1 MATANVYVA
10 RTEVDQES
18 RMTFESHNPATGE
31 LVGTY
36 PEHDEAE
43 TNVLGCHFSLSYRPW
58 FILVMAALSGCDRGI
73 LDPVGPVGAAERK
86 ILFDSLAIM
95 LAIVIPVIIAT
106 LLIAFRFRAS
116 NTRAQYWPTFTHSG
130 RIELITWSI
139 PALVIFFLGG
149 LAWTSSFLLDPSRP
163 LASRTKPLEIQVVS
177 LDWKWLF
184 IYPEQ
189 RVASI
194 NRLVVPAGVPLRL
207 RLTSASVWN
216 AFWVPQLGGTL
227 YCMYGM
233 AGTLY
238 LQADHPGVYPGGS
251 AMISGDG
258 FADMH
263 FDTDAMSNGDFT
275 SWVSAAQAAGP
286 ELDDGA
292 YRALLRQSSNVPPQ
306 TYRSVRPGLFE
317 AIVTQQ
323 LPPGE
328 GPQQAVLNPSV
339 VERPR

>member
-1 MATANVYVA
+1 MSRRVA
-10 RTEVDQES
+10 ARV
-18 RMTFESHNPATGE
+18 AGW
-31 LVGTY
+31 
-36 PEHDEAE
+36 
-43 TNVLGCHFSLSYRPW
+43 LGAL
-58 FILVMAALSGCDRGI
+58 AALACLGACGGAE
-73 LDPVGPVGAAERK
+73 LEPAGPVGEAERK
-86 ILFDSLAIM
+86 ILFDALAMM
-95 LAIVIPVIIAT
+95 LAIVIPVMIAT

-116 NTRAQYWPTFTHSG
+116 NKRAPYWPTFTHSG

-139 PALVIFFLGG
+139 PALVIIFLGG
-149 LAWTSSFLLDPSRP
+149 VAWTSSFLLDPARP
-163 LASRTKPLEIQVVS
+163 LASRVKPLEIQVVS

-194 NRLVVPAGVPLRL
+194 NRLVVPAGVPLHL

-216 AFWVPQLGGTL
+216 VFWVPQLGSML
-227 YCMYGM
+227 YCMHGM
-233 AGTLY
+233 AGNLY
-238 LQADHPGVYPGGS
+238 LQADRPGVYQGSS

-263 FDTDAMSNGDFT
+263 FDTVAVLKDEFP

-286 ELDDGA
+286 VLDDSA

-306 TYRSVRPGLFE
+306 IYHSVRPGLFE

-328 GPQQAVLNPSV
+328 GPQPSAPQPGAVAL
-339 VERPR
+339 RR

>member
-1 MATANVYVA
+1 M
-10 RTEVDQES
+10 
-18 RMTFESHNPATGE
+18 
-31 LVGTY
+31 
-36 PEHDEAE
+36 
-43 TNVLGCHFSLSYRPW
+43 
-58 FILVMAALSGCDRGI
+58 
-73 LDPVGPVGAAERK
+73 
-86 ILFDSLAIM
+86 M

-106 LLIAFRFRAS
+106 LVIAVHFRAS
-116 NTRAQYWPTFTHSG
+116 NTRAPYWPTFTHSG
-130 RIELITWSI
+130 RIEIITWSI

-149 LAWTSSFLLDPSRP
+149 VAWTSSFLLDPARP
-163 LASRTKPLEIQVVS
+163 LVSRVKPLEIQVVS

-189 RVASI
+189 GVASI
-194 NRLVVPAGVPLRL
+194 NRLVVPVGIPLHL

-216 AFWVPQLGGTL
+216 VFWVPQLGSML
-227 YCMYGM
+227 YCMHGM

-238 LQADHPGVYPGGS
+238 LQADHPGVYYGSS

-263 FDTDAMSNGDFT
+263 FDTDAVPNREFA
-275 SWVSAAQAAGP
+275 SWLSAAQAAGP
-286 ELDDGA
+286 ELDDRA

-328 GPQQAVLNPSV
+328 GPQQGAPNPSV
-339 VERPR
+339 VELQR

>member
-1 MATANVYVA
+1 MSGRGVA
-10 RTEVDQES
+10 G
-18 RMTFESHNPATGE
+18 AAG
-31 LVGTY
+31 
-36 PEHDEAE
+36 
-43 TNVLGCHFSLSYRPW
+43 W
-58 FILVMAALSGCDRGI
+58 FGALAALAGVGGCGGAE
-73 LDPVGPVGAAERK
+73 LDPAGPVGAAERK
-86 ILFDSLAIM
+86 ILFDALAMM
-95 LAIVIPVIIAT
+95 LAIVVPVMIAT
-106 LLIAFRFRAS
+106 LAIAFRFRAS
-116 NTRAQYWPTFTHSG
+116 NKRAPYWPTFTHSG

-149 LAWTSSFLLDPSRP
+149 VAWTSSFLLDPARP
-163 LASRTKPLEIQVVS
+163 LASRVKPLEIQVVS

-194 NRLVVPAGVPLRL
+194 NHLVVPVGVPLHL

-216 AFWVPQLGGTL
+216 VFWVPQLGSML
-227 YCMYGM
+227 YCMHGM
-233 AGTLY
+233 AGTLN
-238 LQADHPGVYPGGS
+238 LQADRPGVYQGRS

-263 FDTDAMSNGDFT
+263 FDTDAVPNGEFMS
-275 SWVSAAQAAGP
+275 WMSAAQAAGP
-286 ELDDGA
+286 VLDESA

-323 LPPGE
+323 LPQGE
-328 GPQQAVLNPSV
+328 GPQQVAPNLSAVEL
-339 VERPR
+339 RR

>member
-1 MATANVYVA
+1 MSGRGAAGVA
-10 RTEVDQES
+10 
-18 RMTFESHNPATGE
+18 GW
-31 LVGTY
+31 
-36 PEHDEAE
+36 
-43 TNVLGCHFSLSYRPW
+43 LGAL
-58 FILVMAALSGCDRGI
+58 AALACLSACGGAE
-73 LDPVGPVGAAERK
+73 LDPAGPVGEAERK
-86 ILFDSLAIM
+86 ILFDALAMM
-95 LAIVIPVIIAT
+95 LAIVVPVMIAT
-106 LLIAFRFRAS
+106 LVIAFRFRAS
-116 NTRAQYWPTFTHSG
+116 NKRAPYWPTFTHSG

-149 LAWTSSFLLDPSRP
+149 VAWTSSFLLDPARP
-163 LASRTKPLEIQVVS
+163 LASRVKPLEIQVVS

-194 NRLVVPAGVPLRL
+194 NRLVVPAGVPLHM

-216 AFWVPQLGGTL
+216 VFWVPQLGSML
-227 YCMYGM
+227 YCMHGM

-238 LQADHPGVYPGGS
+238 LQADRPGVYQGSS

-263 FDTDAMSNGDFT
+263 FDTAAVPNGEFA

-286 ELDDGA
+286 VLDDSA

-328 GPQQAVLNPSV
+328 GPQPSAPQPSAIALQ
-339 VERPR
+339 RSP

>member
-1 MATANVYVA
+1 MRSGD
-10 RTEVDQES
+10 RT
-18 RMTFESHNPATGE
+18 
-31 LVGTY
+31 
-36 PEHDEAE
+36 
-43 TNVLGCHFSLSYRPW
+43 VLRAVLPG
-58 FILVMAALSGCDRGI
+58 ALSTLAACHTAV
-73 LDPVGPVGAAERK
+73 LSPAGPVGEAERT
-86 ILFDSLAIM
+86 ILFDATAMM

-106 LLIAFRFRAS
+106 LVIAFRFRAS
-116 NTRAQYWPTFTHSG
+116 NTRAPYWPTFTHSG

-149 LAWTSSFLLDPSRP
+149 VAWTSSFLLDPARP
-163 LASRTKPLEIQVVS
+163 LVSRAKPLEIQVVS

-189 RVASI
+189 VVASI

-216 AFWVPQLGGTL
+216 VFWVPQLGSML
-227 YCMYGM
+227 YCMHGM

-238 LQADHPGVYPGGS
+238 LQADRAGVYKGSS

-263 FDTDAMSNGDFT
+263 FDTDAVASQEFA
-275 SWVSAAQAAGP
+275 SWVSTAQAAGP
-286 ELDDGA
+286 ALDDSA
-292 YRALLRQSSNVPPQ
+292 YRALLRQSSNLPPQ

-328 GPQQAVLNPSV
+328 GPQPGAPIPGG
-339 VERPR
+339 VELPR

>member
-1 MATANVYVA
+1 V
-10 RTEVDQES
+10 
-18 RMTFESHNPATGE
+18 TGSGDPSN
-31 LVGTY
+31 LVG
-36 PEHDEAE
+36 EHDGHVQVSLVVSGRGA
-43 TNVLGCHFSLSYRPW
+43 VRVAGALGAL
-58 FILVMAALSGCDRGI
+58 AALACLSACAGAE
-73 LDPVGPVGAAERK
+73 LDPAGPVSAAERN
-86 ILFDSLAIM
+86 ILFDALAIM

-106 LLIAFRFRAS
+106 LVIAFRFRAS
-116 NTRAQYWPTFTHSG
+116 NTRAPYWPTFTHSG

-149 LAWTSSFLLDPSRP
+149 LAWTSSFLLDPARP
-163 LASRTKPLEIQVVS
+163 LASRAKPLEVQVVS

-189 RVASI
+189 RIASI

-216 AFWVPQLGGTL
+216 VFWVPQLGSML
-227 YCMYGM
+227 YCMHGM

-238 LQADHPGVYPGGS
+238 LQADRPGVYQGSS

-263 FDTDAMSNGDFT
+263 FETDAVLNREFA

-286 ELDDGA
+286 ALDDGA
-292 YRALLRQSSNVPPQ
+292 YRVLLRQSSKVPPY
-306 TYRSVRPGLFE
+306 TYASVRPGLFE

-328 GPQQAVLNPSV
+328 GPQPGAPNPSV
-339 VERPR
+339 VGVSR

>member
-1 MATANVYVA
+1 MRVA
-10 RTEVDQES
+10 SWLGALMVLACLS
-18 RMTFESHNPATGE
+18 ACG
-31 LVGTY
+31 G
-36 PEHDEAE
+36 AE
-43 TNVLGCHFSLSYRPW
+43 
-58 FILVMAALSGCDRGI
+58 
-73 LDPVGPVGAAERK
+73 LDPAGPVSAAERK
-86 ILFDSLAIM
+86 ILFDALAMM
-95 LAIVIPVIIAT
+95 LAVVIPVIIAT
-106 LLIAFRFRAS
+106 LVIAFHFRAS
-116 NTRAQYWPTFTHSG
+116 NTRASYWPTFTHSG

-149 LAWTSSFLLDPSRP
+149 VAWTSAFLLDPARP
-163 LASRTKPLEIQVVS
+163 LASRTKPLDIQVVS

-189 RVASI
+189 GVASI

-216 AFWVPQLGGTL
+216 VFWVPQLGSML
-227 YCMYGM
+227 YCMHGM

-238 LQADHPGVYPGGS
+238 LQADHPGVYQGSS

-263 FDTDAMSNGDFT
+263 FNTAAVANDEFAR
-275 SWVSAAQAAGP
+275 WVSAAQAAGP
-286 ELDDGA
+286 ALDDSA

-317 AIVTQQ
+317 AIVMEQ
-323 LPPGE
+323 LPLGE
-328 GPQQAVLNPSV
+328 GPRKDASSPSV
-339 VERPR
+339 GGPPR